1 MLSNISVEQPR
12 AQSKVF
18 FGPIV
23 SRSCSFTASFVLS
36 VPLELIYNVLCHS
49 LSFLDNILW
58 NNLHNSFN
66 LQKKL
71 YISLNHSDRGTVT
84 VSQVCARVKVDHTA
98 RELISLVCDN
108 HGSSLMYLVLIFDVL
123 NLVYLNLVSGLDEI
137 NFLSPKSLL
146 LVNTNS
152 MNVTNLQTS
161 IAD

>member
-1 MLSNISVEQPR
+1 M
-12 AQSKVF
+12 
-18 FGPIV
+18 
-23 SRSCSFTASFVLS
+23 
-36 VPLELIYNVLCHS
+36 
-49 LSFLDNILW
+49 
-58 NNLHNSFN
+58 
-66 LQKKL
+66 
-71 YISLNHSDRGTVT
+71 
-84 VSQVCARVKVDHTA
+84 DHTA

>member
-1 MLSNISVEQPR
+1 M
-12 AQSKVF
+12 
-18 FGPIV
+18 
-23 SRSCSFTASFVLS
+23 
-36 VPLELIYNVLCHS
+36 
-49 LSFLDNILW
+49 
-58 NNLHNSFN
+58 
-66 LQKKL
+66 
-71 YISLNHSDRGTVT
+71 
-84 VSQVCARVKVDHTA
+84 DHTA

-108 HGSSLMYLVLIFDVL
+108 HSSSLMYLVLIFDVL